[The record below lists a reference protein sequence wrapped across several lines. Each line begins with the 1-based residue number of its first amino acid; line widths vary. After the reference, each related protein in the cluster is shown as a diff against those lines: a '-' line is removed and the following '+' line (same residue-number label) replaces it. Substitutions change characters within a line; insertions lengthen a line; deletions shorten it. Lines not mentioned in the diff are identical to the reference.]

1 MSMTTNL
8 WRRLKDLLP
17 GDPLLIGD
25 VVAVD
30 TYSASVML
38 PDGSLVTV
46 RGDAQ
51 IGQKVFI
58 RAGVIE
64 GMAPALPIEVIEV

>member
-17 GDPLLIGD
+17 DEPLLIGE
-25 VVAVD
+25 VVAIN
-30 TYSASVML
+30 TYGATVQL
-38 PDGSLVTV
+38 PDGSIASV

-51 IGQKVFI
+51 VGQNVFV
-58 RAGVIE
+58 RKGLIE
-64 GMAPALPIEVIEV
+64 GVAPVLGVVEIEV